1 MKKNYFS
8 DYKNN
13 CFFEKILKMQ
23 IKIIFF
29 FILIIFFISC
39 RSTRHLEKDE
49 YLLNSVE
56 IIIENK
62 NISVSELST
71 YIKQNE
77 NTGILR
83 TNLWIYNTFKNKKWK
98 WTNWISNTVGEAPVI
113 YDENLTKKTCKQLK
127 LYLKNKGYY
136 YAEVKDSIFFNKKK
150 ANLFFLIKTKKAY
163 FIKNIK
169 YEFAKGNKIFSQIVL
184 SDTINSLIKKNQIL
198 DLDILQEERNRLEN
212 VLKDSSYFR
221 FSQEFINYEID
232 SNFNKNYVDL
242 KINFL
247 NIEKNQKHKKFKFKN
262 IYVFTNYNSIKANE
276 KKQEYFSNLDTFFY
290 KNYIFLYEKNLEIKP
305 SILIKSIFLK
315 KNDFY
320 SLKKENDTKFFL
332 RNLKIFKLI
341 NISYKEIKTDEN
353 EENKILNCYIYLKP
367 FELQSYSFELEGTNN
382 SGNFGT
388 AGNLVYQHK
397 NTFNHVEFLDFRIK
411 GALELQDNLL
421 QKTVNEEKKYK
432 TLEYGWETN
441 FKTPQFWFPYHKKVF
456 IDKYMPK
463 SNISFLYNYQKR
475 PDYTRK
481 ILNIS
486 YGYIWKS
493 SQTKTHFFNIVE
505 INSVKLLEA
514 TQKFKDYIDKLFIS
528 DSYEDHLISVS
539 NYRFIYN
546 NKIKNKNKYFHI
558 ITNFESAGNLISFFD
573 LLSKKEDRNYL
584 VFGQKYPQYIKSD
597 IDLRFYLK
605 IDKHKDLVF
614 RNFIGV
620 GLPYGNMNV
629 LPFEKKYFSGG
640 ANGIRAW
647 AVRSLGPGSYKD
659 TLNKIINQSA
669 DIKIET
675 NLEYRFDIFEI
686 LEGAIFIDAGNI
698 WAINAK
704 DNREGSYFN
713 ESFLK
718 DFAIGTG
725 FGMRFD
731 FSFFIF
737 RIDAALKIR
746 DPSLKNNSKL
756 VFKNDNIYKDL
767 NNNLNFNFG
776 IGYPF

>member
-1 MKKNYFS
+1 MPFFFN
-8 DYKNN
+8 YKNI
-13 CFFEKILKMQ
+13 CFFEKFFKKILKMQ
-23 IKIIFF
+23 RKIIFY

-39 RSTRHLEKDE
+39 RPTRHLKKDE
-49 YLLNSVE
+49 YLLNSLE

-62 NISVSELST
+62 SISISELNT

-98 WTNWISNTVGEAPVI
+98 WANWISNTVGEAPVI

-136 YAEVKDSIFFNKKK
+136 YAEVKDSIIFNKKK

-169 YEFAKGNKIFSQIVL
+169 YEFAKGNKKFSQIVL
-184 SDTINSLIKKNQIL
+184 SDTVNSLIKKNQIL
-198 DLDILQEERNRLEN
+198 DLDILQKERNRLEN
-212 VLKDSSYFR
+212 FLRDSSYFR

-232 SNFNKNYVDL
+232 SNFNENYVNL
-242 KINFL
+242 KIKF
-247 NIEKNQKHKKFKFKN
+247 EKNQKYKKFKFKN
-262 IYVFTNYNSIKANE
+262 IYIYSNYNLIKANE
-276 KKQEYFSNLDTFFY
+276 KKQEYFSNLDIFFY
-290 KNYIFLYEKNLEIKP
+290 KNYIFLFDEILEIKP

-341 NISYKEIKTDEN
+341 NISYKEVKTNEN

-367 FELQSYSFELEGTNN
+367 FEFQSYSFELEGTNN

-397 NTFNHVEFLDFRIK
+397 NTFKHVEFLDFRIK
-411 GALELQDNLL
+411 GALELQDNLI
-421 QKTVNEEKKYK
+421 QKTVNEETKFK

-493 SQTKTHFFNIVE
+493 SQTKTHFFNIIE

-514 TQKFKDYIDKLFIS
+514 TQKFKDYINRLFIS

-546 NKIKNKNKYFHI
+546 NKIKNKNRYFHI

-573 LLSKKEDRNYL
+573 FLSKKEDRNYL

-605 IDKHKDLVF
+605 IDKYRDLVF
-614 RNFIGV
+614 RNFIGI

-647 AVRSLGPGSYKD
+647 PVRSLGPGSYKD

-686 LEGAIFIDAGNI
+686 LEGAIFVDAGNI
-698 WAINAK
+698 WAINKK

-718 DFAIGTG
+718 DFAIGAG

-756 VFKNDNIYKDL
+756 VFKNDKIYNDL
-767 NNNLNFNFG
+767 NNNLNLNFG